1 MGKKNGSRDSITAS
15 PAIQNRFWQEKRR
28 AGRDKTGDTHAG
40 PDESLIRRHV
50 EMMWMRMEICG
61 LAGNERFRITDMRLD
76 DPEPAEKAVIVVSHD
91 LFAAALHAPSGAH

>member
-1 MGKKNGSRDSITAS
+1 MRRIDQRL
-15 PAIQNRFWQEKRR
+15 IQNRFWPEKR
-28 AGRDKTGDTHAG
+28 RDKTGDTHAD

-61 LAGNERFRITDMRLD
+61 LAGNERFRVTDMRLD
-76 DPEPAEKAVIVVSHD
+76 VPEPAEKAVIAVSHD